1 MKQSS
6 ESEKFKIIGIILG
19 IFTLYGYLASQFF
32 FDNKSLSI
40 IVALTP
46 VIVGVLFAKVLSKL
60 GLKNRALIVT
70 TILILFSISL
80 IIIKRSLPAEYRIS
94 ESKLSGAWR
103 LSRVNDMM
111 GVEQGYSEGE
121 MIDSIRFFNDS
132 VFVRLPFDVKA
143 RTYLYVLDDNYVDI
157 IVKNDSVFSFKVYK
171 IYDKKMISY
180 LNGRELI
187 FMR

>member
-1 MKQSS
+1 
-6 ESEKFKIIGIILG
+6 
-19 IFTLYGYLASQFF
+19 
-32 FDNKSLSI
+32 
-40 IVALTP
+40 
-46 VIVGVLFAKVLSKL
+46 
-60 GLKNRALIVT
+60 
-70 TILILFSISL
+70 
-80 IIIKRSLPAEYRIS
+80 
-94 ESKLSGAWR
+94 
-103 LSRVNDMM
+103 M

-180 LNGRELI
+180 FNGRELI